1 MFSSTYT
8 VPGLEVEDVGVFV
21 VVVEI
26 TVRKVYMISNIS
38 TLLP

>member
-8 VPGLEVEDVGVFV
+8 VPGLEVEDVGAFE